1 MTRRKREIPT
11 PPAIL
16 RLPNNKPHVVKRGV
30 VVQIRDNQGKLMNR
44 RGIVMAITKES
55 AYSRAYG
62 PEFYVC
68 EVSSPAGTAMVVRDA
83 IKSGN
88 KAEIKRVVEAS
99 AIILEKNRTLLQ
111 PVGRVKKIPQVCTYA
126 MKIEKGKL

>member
-1 MTRRKREIPT
+1 MARRAKYIPT

-16 RLPNNKPHVVKRGV
+16 RLPDNKPHVVKRGV
-30 VVQIRDNQGKLMNR
+30 VVQLRDNQGKLMNR
-44 RGIVMAITKES
+44 RGIVMAATKAS
-55 AYSRAYG
+55 NYSRAYG

-68 EVSSPAGTAMVVRDA
+68 EISAPSGMAMIVRDA
-83 IKSGN
+83 IKGGN
-88 KAEIKRVVEAS
+88 KAEIKRVVDAS
-99 AIILEKNRTLLQ
+99 AIIHEKNTTLLK